1 MHENIHREYLSTI
14 YYEEQQGHNW
24 PTEISGSTS
33 LILTSQEIKEMES
46 ILEYCMTYIKERS
59 LLNLVAKNLT

>member
-14 YYEEQQGHNW
+14 YYEEQQGYNW
-24 PTEISGSTS
+24 PTEVSGSIS

-46 ILEYCMTYIKERS
+46 ILEYCMTYIKQRS
-59 LLNLVAKNLT
+59 LLDLVAKNLT